1 MLQTLDLLC
10 SMHEAEVILS
20 GKYAGHMLT
29 KKGVRSG
36 TSSEPVSCFSRKH
49 SLLHAIH
56 LSEQFLTAV
65 LHLEE
70 K

>member
-1 MLQTLDLLC
+1 MLKTLDLLC
-10 SMHEAEVILS
+10 SMHEVEVILF
-20 GKYAGHMLT
+20 GKYAEQGLT

-36 TSSEPVSCFSRKH
+36 IRSEPVLCFSRKH
-49 SLLHAIH
+49 SSYMPLG
-56 LSEQFLTAV
+56 EQFLTAV